1 MAFQDRMT
9 LRNLYL
15 YLVCLITLVI
25 SIFAAVS
32 LVRST
37 VELFYPDPGFY
48 GYAPRCADNK
58 AGAAC
63 TAAEQAAFAEDQK
76 LNEQRMRDTQR
87 RQVVLSLVGSATT
100 LAIAVPV
107 YVYHWRRIQTELPP
121 RAQVTTGEPPT
132 GG

>member
-32 LVRST
+32 LVRSA
-37 VELFYPDPGFY
+37 VELFYPDPGYY
-48 GYAPRCADNK
+48 GYPPRCADVQGGK
-58 AGAAC
+58 PCDAAQ
-63 TAAEQAAFAEDQK
+63 QAAFEVDQK
-76 LNEQRMRDTQR
+76 RQQELMRDSQR
-87 RQVVLSLVGSATT
+87 RNAILGLVTSGTT

-107 YVYHWRRIQTELPP
+107 YAYHWKRIQTELPP
-121 RAQVTTGEPPT
+121 RTVVPAGEPPT
-132 GG
+132 V